1 MKIEINTKG
10 DPLARE
16 VLECNIRHRRLAETR
31 RGRKTSLG
39 TLDSMLRALQGKLR
53 RHMTVAPTYEQAEE
67 AVLHAVSFYDDLIS
81 DYIGHK
87 HVLVLKGGSR
97 LYFRSADIP
106 KNIRGKGYDHIH
118 IIESANIDDMT
129 YYRII
134 RPTISGKPDSTTF
147 AEGTIDRAMGW
158 FWKELQIGLR
168 GDDPAFKGWMID
180 CYHSPYLSPK
190 EIEELKRTLPKK
202 IFENEYLCVP
212 MIDGGTVFEHI
223 RWEVYDWQGRTRS
236 TDVSPILWG
245 LDVAKEQDYTV
256 LVGIQKGT
264 DNIWRVVGFFMLRKM
279 QYTQQMEMCSQIL
292 TERGGAVYFDKT
304 GVGNAVIEL
313 LHYDD
318 IVPITYNTDSKRQ
331 MVENAVVMCEKED
344 IVLPRGLE
352 EMANQFASFTAR
364 KSAAGNI
371 IYGAPEGLHDDIV
384 MALCQA
390 LWGAKRETLV
400 GAEWIG

>member
-1 MKIEINTKG
+1 
-10 DPLARE
+10 
-16 VLECNIRHRRLAETR
+16 
-31 RGRKTSLG
+31 
-39 TLDSMLRALQGKLR
+39 
-53 RHMTVAPTYEQAEE
+53 MTVAPTYDQAEE
-67 AVLHAVSFYDDLIS
+67 AVLHAVSFYDDLVA

-106 KNIRGKGYDHIH
+106 KNIRGKGYDHLH
-118 IIESANIDDMT
+118 IIEAAYIDDMT

-147 AEGTIDRAMGW
+147 AESTIDMASGW
-158 FWKELQIGLR
+158 FWKELQVGLR
-168 GDDPAFKGWMID
+168 GDDPAFKGWLVD
-180 CYHSPYLSPK
+180 CEHSPYLAPK

-212 MIDGGTVFEHI
+212 MIDGGCVFEHI
-223 RWEVYDWQGRTRS
+223 RWEDYDWQGRTRS
-236 TDVSPILWG
+236 TDVNPILWG
-245 LDVAKEQDYTV
+245 LDVAKEQDFTV

-292 TERGGAVYFDKT
+292 VERSGAVYFDKT

-318 IVPITYNTDSKRQ
+318 IVPITYSTDSKRQ
-331 MVENAVVMCEKED
+331 MVENAVVMCEKEE
-344 IVLPRGLE
+344 IALPKGLE
-352 EMANQFASFTAR
+352 EMVNQFASFTAR

-371 IYGAPEGLHDDIV
+371 IYGAPEGIHDDIV